1 MKNKPENDMYHPYPR
16 KKPEQQKPNPPKL
29 DIPEEKGMSLQEHYA
44 TRRPSFLMNHWNI
57 ETEVKRRRRVKFIYG
72 LLLVIALVVTLIW
85 AFTR

>member
-1 MKNKPENDMYHPYPR
+1 MYHPYPR

-29 DIPEEKGMSLQEHYA
+29 DIEDKGMSLPEHYA

-57 ETEVKRRRRVKFIYG
+57 ETEVKRRRRIKFVYG
-72 LLLVIALVVTLIW
+72 LLLVIAIVVTLIW